1 MKGES
6 RRGKI
11 KVSGKLA
18 EISGINDRLD
28 RGINE
33 IEQKF
38 EAPRRI
44 LI

>member
-6 RRGKI
+6 SRGKI
-11 KVSGKLA
+11 KVSRKLA
-18 EISGINDRLD
+18 GISGINDRLD

-38 EAPRRI
+38 ETFHVEY
-44 LI
+44 

>member
-6 RRGKI
+6 RREKI
-11 KVSGKLA
+11 KVSRKLA
-18 EISGINDRLD
+18 GVPGINDRLD

-38 EAPRRI
+38 EAFHVEY
-44 LI
+44 